1 VLDIPTA
8 TIILT
13 GALFLAADAPKAW
26 SWGVDGPTA
35 TLIAAFIAIVPTLL
49 VGIATLILSARIAR
63 VSADLS
69 RVSSGIASQ
78 QLETAKNKLR
88 LDLFERRYAAF
99 EAALKLASIAVTK
112 GDIPNEARREF
123 VVATR
128 GVQFLFDQEIQDYCD
143 KLAKEAVSVRVGEQM
158 LDSSLPVGDQRTQT
172 AKAWEEQMKWFTEQ
186 MAEIPKRF
194 GPFLKIRG

>member
-1 VLDIPTA
+1 MGLPKPRAKAHHCAVLEIPTA
-8 TIILT
+8 TLIVT
-13 GALFLAADAPKAW
+13 GALFLADDTTKTW
-26 SWGVDGPTA
+26 SFGMDGPTA

-99 EAALKLASIAVTK
+99 EAAMKLASIAVAK
-112 GDIPNEARREF
+112 GDIPDEARREF
-123 VVATR
+123 VIATK
-128 GVQFLFDQEIQDYCD
+128 GVEFLFDQKLQDYCD
-143 KLAKEAVSVRVGEQM
+143 TLAKEALSVRAGQQDM
-158 LDSSLPVGDQRTQT
+158 DSLPLGNQP
-172 AKAWEEQMKWFTEQ
+172 AKSAVALGERIKW
-186 MAEIPKRF
+186 MVRLAI
-194 GPFLKIRG
+194 